1 MKYTLNDK
9 IFYKIN
15 KLGLGK
21 VENYIA
27 TKRSPKYIEMV
38 REEIKKIDPN
48 NLEDTKKLKEFI
60 EDKVPDSIRKTEK
73 FMLTLLKENKNL
85 PNVRKV
91 IANAN
96 CAIDN
101 KKVMTE
107 IFKYSEANEIYPIYM
122 LDNDKDFVL
131 SILKN
136 NYKGFR
142 IEFNIS
148 DNLKNDREVMLE
160 ACRYYNEKAKILKY
174 YSIDITKE
182 LGPKLKKDKEF
193 VLEVC
198 NKSFDEDSR
207 LEKLIEIF
215 NNDKKFILNMLNN
228 KKAYMVFG
236 GEEFDGEPIDE
247 KHVIVLN
254 KVSDR
259 LKNDKEV
266 VFSAMKADCGNI
278 EFMSK
283 KLKNDKKFI
292 LTLLNSEEVNWHEQW
307 LFARFGY
314 NGLEKS
320 PLYYLSENLKND
332 KEIALK
338 MVKKDMYNLYYVS
351 DTLKNNNDFMLK
363 VLNMNFDPHEKG
375 LVEKFFEKNLENNKD
390 KDVLLA
396 RSNVSFFELTEEQ
409 KLDKDLAL
417 KVLSTNGYQ
426 LKYFTSE
433 KIKSDKDIVL
443 AAIHNYSEA
452 LKWASNSI
460 KNDPEVVLL
469 AVDQNITNL
478 KYASNK
484 IKNNKEEMLKIFK
497 YSNRFYDEIN
507 LYNSKEIPTQLL
519 GDEIKNEYFK
529 DKGEVT
535 YTDLIKILEKAI
547 QKENETKTPEK
558 VTTVEKKVENSKSK
572 ETSKEKPTRSRI
584 RSTGN
589 ER

>member
-101 KKVMTE
+101 KKVMNE

-131 SILKN
+131 SALKN

-236 GEEFDGEPIDE
+236 GEESDGEPIDE

-278 EFMSK
+278 EFMSN

-292 LTLLNSEEVNWHEQW
+292 LKLLNSEEVNWKEQV
-307 LFARFGY
+307 FFERFGG
-314 NGLEKS
+314 NTLEKA
-320 PLYYLSENLKND
+320 PLYYLSENLRND

-338 MVKKDMYNLYYVS
+338 MVRKDMYNLYYVS
-351 DTLKNNNDFMLK
+351 DNLKNDNNFMLK

-375 LVEKFFEKNLENNKD
+375 LVEKFFEKNLENNKE

-396 RSNVSFFELTEEQ
+396 RRNVSFFELTEEQ

-417 KVLSTNGYQ
+417 KVLSGNGYQ

-469 AVDQNITNL
+469 AVDRNVTNL
-478 KYASNK
+478 KYASNR

-497 YSNRFYDEIN
+497 YSNRFYDEHN
-507 LYNSKEIPTQLL
+507 FYNSKEIPTELL
-519 GDEIKNEYFK
+519 GDKIKNEYFK

-547 QKENETKTPEK
+547 QKENETKAPEK
-558 VTTVEKKVENSKSK
+558 TTTVEKKVENSKPK